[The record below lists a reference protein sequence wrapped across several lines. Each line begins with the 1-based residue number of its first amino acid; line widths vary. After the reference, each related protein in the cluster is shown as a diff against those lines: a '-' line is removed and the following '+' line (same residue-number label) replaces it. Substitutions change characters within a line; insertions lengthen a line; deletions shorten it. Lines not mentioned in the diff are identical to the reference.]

1 MHYVSAK
8 PCEIAD
14 HVHMVGASQDER
26 TAFSLRPPQTG
37 ERILLARATEMMDGG
52 RLVVMNFGIDEH
64 GRYLGN
70 TGGQNMFDRFL
81 PSLAP
86 AYG

>member
-1 MHYVSAK
+1 
-8 PCEIAD
+8 
-14 HVHMVGASQDER
+14 
-26 TAFSLRPPQTG
+26 
-37 ERILLARATEMMDGG
+37 MMDGG

-70 TGGQNMFDRFL
+70 TGGQNMFDRFC